1 MSALVEKLSS
11 EIENTIEKLK
21 TKNFRPDPIAGT
33 HFSKIVSVMS
43 SAYKRHGFIIEKAI
57 LEQLKTNTDFVV
69 WEEPNFQVTQIADHL
84 VDATIDNPE
93 KVFETESNY
102 TQGHRSLQV
111 DTIVFNKRTNEISSY
126 EVKRGN
132 GTHDAGKKRSILRD
146 LLCLQILL
154 KSYGKNKNY
163 DVSSAKSYIIF
174 YYGQCSIKKP
184 FSLTREEL
192 DSHFGYSV
200 LKEVEE
206 LNEYFR
212 SKLFDILTY

>member
-1 MSALVEKLSS
+1 M
-11 EIENTIEKLK
+11 
-21 TKNFRPDPIAGT
+21 
-33 HFSKIVSVMS
+33 
-43 SAYKRHGFIIEKAI
+43 
-57 LEQLKTNTDFVV
+57 
-69 WEEPNFQVTQIADHL
+69 

-102 TQGHRSLQV
+102 IQGHRSLQG

-132 GTHDAGKKRSILRD
+132 GTHDAGKKRSMLRD

-154 KSYGKNKNY
+154 KSYGKSKNY
-163 DVSSAKSYIIF
+163 DVLSAKSYIIF